1 MKLKAIQIVIAATII
16 ACIACIGFTPV
27 HNDKEVSQQSQ
38 TPIEYRMMV
47 DPGAGGG

>member
-1 MKLKAIQIVIAATII
+1 MKLKAIKIVIAAAI
-16 ACIACIGFTPV
+16 IACIGFTSV
-27 HNDKEVSQQSQ
+27 HNDKEASQQSQ

>member
-1 MKLKAIQIVIAATII
+1 MKLKTIKIVIAAAII
-16 ACIACIGFTPV
+16 ACVGFTPI
-27 HNDKEVSQQSQ
+27 HSEKDSLQQSQ

>member
-1 MKLKAIQIVIAATII
+1 MKLKAIKIVITVAII
-16 ACIACIGFTPV
+16 ASIGFMPTK
-27 HNDKEVSQQSQ
+27 NDKEVSQQSQ

>member
-1 MKLKAIQIVIAATII
+1 MKLKAIKIVIAATII
-16 ACIACIGFTPV
+16 AFVGFMPTQ
-27 HNDKEVSQQSQ
+27 NDKEVSQQSQ

>member
-1 MKLKAIQIVIAATII
+1 MKLKAIKIVLATAII
-16 ACIACIGFTPV
+16 ACVGILPV
-27 HNDKEVSQQSQ
+27 HSEKEVAKQSD

>member
-1 MKLKAIQIVIAATII
+1 MKLKAIQIVIAATI
-16 ACIACIGFTPV
+16 IACIGFTPV

>member
-1 MKLKAIQIVIAATII
+1 MKLKAIKVVIAAAII
-16 ACIACIGFTPV
+16 ACVGFTPV

-38 TPIEYRMMV
+38 TPIEYRMMA

>member
-1 MKLKAIQIVIAATII
+1 MKLNAIKIVIAVAII
-16 ACIACIGFTPV
+16 AFVGFMPTQ
-27 HNDKEVSQQSQ
+27 NDKEVSQQSQ

>member
-1 MKLKAIQIVIAATII
+1 MKLKAIKILIATAII
-16 ACIACIGFTPV
+16 ACVGFMPMQ
-27 HNDKEVSQQSQ
+27 NDKEVSQQSK